1 MSLENYDVIIIG
13 AGHAGC
19 EAAAASAKLGA
30 KTLVITSNVETIGL
44 MPCNPA
50 IGGPGKS
57 HLVSE
62 IDALGGIMGL
72 AADQTFIQMKVL
84 NRSRGP
90 AVHSL
95 RSQNDKTLYHEFMKH
110 FLEQVANLDIKQEII
125 EEILVENQKIIGVK
139 TRLKKVYYAKSVVI
153 TAGTFLNGKIH
164 IGLDSYPA
172 GRIAEFPVEHLSENL
187 ASLGIKL
194 KRLKT
199 GTPPRVDKRTIDY
212 QELSIQPGDQE
223 FLHFSFKTRFNE
235 HYKNQIPC
243 YLTHTNP
250 ETHAIILA
258 NLNRSPL
265 YQGVIKGVGPRY
277 CPSIEDKVVRFT
289 ERESH
294 QIFIEPEGFATNETY
309 LQGLNTSLPEDVQEA
324 MVHSM
329 KGLANAKIIKPGYAI
344 EYDAVDARELSLTLE
359 SKVVANL
366 FFAGQI
372 NGTSGYEEAAAQG
385 LMAGIN
391 AALKALG
398 KAPFIL
404 SRAESYL
411 GTLID
416 DITKKELIEPY
427 RMMTARSEFRLILR
441 QDNATFRLSEKA
453 WQIGLLNDTEIQM
466 IRAEKEQIPILLEY
480 WQKTKIS
487 AEVQQKLAVTEKVGL
502 ALVIK
507 RKDLGVKDLLDLRLI
522 LPDAVEIVKK
532 ALIELKYEG
541 YLERQQKEVAQLSL
555 YENKIIPPDFDYQRV
570 VGLKKESREKLEKFR
585 PKTILEAKNIAGINP
600 VDLNVL
606 ILFLF
611 RK

>member
-1 MSLENYDVIIIG
+1 MNQENYDVIIIG

-30 KTLVITSNVETIGL
+30 KTLVVTSNVETIGL

-57 HLVSE
+57 QLVSE

-95 RSQNDKTLYHEFMKH
+95 RSQNDKTLYHDFMKH
-110 FLEQVANLDIKQEII
+110 FLEQVPNLDLKQEII

-187 ASLGIKL
+187 ANLGIKL

-223 FLHFSFKTRFNE
+223 FLHFSFKTKFNE
-235 HYKNQIPC
+235 QYKNQIPC

-277 CPSIEDKVVRFT
+277 CPSIEDKVVRFG

-294 QIFIEPEGFATNETY
+294 QIFIEPEGFTTNETY

-329 KGLANAKIIKPGYAI
+329 KGLAKAKIIKPGYAI

-359 SKVVANL
+359 SKVVASL

-404 SRAESYL
+404 SRADSYL

-416 DITKKELIEPY
+416 DITKKELFEPY
-427 RMMTARSEFRLILR
+427 RMMTARSEFRLVLR

-453 WQIGLLNDTEIQM
+453 WQIGLLSDAEIQM
-466 IRAEKEQIPILLEY
+466 IRAEKEQIPILLDS

-487 AEVQQKLAVTEKVGL
+487 AEVQQKLGITEKVSL

-507 RKDLGVKDLLDLRLI
+507 RKDLGVKDLLDLGLI
-522 LPDAVEIVKK
+522 LPDTVEVVKK

-541 YLERQQKEVAQLSL
+541 YLDRQQKEVAQLSL

-570 VGLKKESREKLEKFR
+570 IGLKKESREKLEKFR

-611 RK
+611 KK